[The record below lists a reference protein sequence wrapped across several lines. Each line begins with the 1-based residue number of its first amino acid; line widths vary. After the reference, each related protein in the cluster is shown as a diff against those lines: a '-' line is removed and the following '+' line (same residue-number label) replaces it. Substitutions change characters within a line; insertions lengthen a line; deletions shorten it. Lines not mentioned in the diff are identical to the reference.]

1 MRKLYLMLT
10 VVMSSSLMLAQNSF
24 TNSSVPQSQVTIE
37 DLLIRKDLIG
47 VNSGSV
53 NAHFTKNE
61 QVMLQEYFNGGPIVN
76 FAPQTITQSTSQVI
90 TRGIACASHPNYSR
104 DNNMF
109 RVFNL
114 PGDFGI
120 TNGFEVNTVE
130 FAIEATNIPVGYD
143 ITANIYS
150 TTVGTFPGGTLT
162 LQGTAYYTA
171 TDADSFTIVS
181 LPLSA
186 TIPAGEAMV
195 MELVIWDGEADG
207 NYLAFG
213 TNEEAQTGPSYIQ
226 AAECGANV
234 PTPLTALGLNDA
246 YIWNVIGD
254 DEPGGGPSDSL
265 VFGIVNDSGTLV
277 SFDKADP
284 SVLTTI
290 GTSPVSDFENA
301 GAIDPANPNTAYVL
315 DNSNFFFKVD
325 LTTGSYTNLGSINP
339 GSGHNWL
346 GAEFHPDGTL
356 YAVSGDLAGPSKLHI
371 IDIAGVT
378 NTEVGSMPNTGV
390 ISLMIDAAGNGY
402 AHDIV
407 DDAFYKIDL
416 NTGDSTFVGGLGFGA
431 NYGQGGTFIPGDDG
445 YVYLSAFN
453 GDTFQSEWR
462 RLDVTTGAST
472 LVGPFTSGADFNQMA
487 WSTVAKDML
496 KTIENPLVDFS
507 FYPNPVKDVISLKS
521 GSNIE
526 SVVFYNTLGQKS
538 LSSKVNSVS
547 KEINVSNLAPGLYI
561 MKVNVNGKTGTYKV
575 IKK

>member
-1 MRKLYLMLT
+1 MLT
-10 VVMSSSLMLAQNSF
+10 IVMSSSLMLAQNSF
-24 TNSSVPQSQVTIE
+24 TNTSAPQNQVTVE
-37 DLLIRKDLIG
+37 DLLVRKALIG

-53 NAHFTKNE
+53 NDHFTKNE
-61 QVMLQEYFNGGPIVN
+61 QVMLQEYFNGGTIMN
-76 FAPQTITQSTSQVI
+76 FAPQTITQSTSQAI
-90 TRGIACASHPNYSR
+90 TRGIACAQHPDFSR

-130 FAIEATNIPVGYD
+130 FAIEDTNIPVGYD

-186 TIPAGEAMV
+186 TIPAGDAMV
-195 MELVIWDGEADG
+195 MELVIWDGEMDG

-213 TNEEAQTGPSYIQ
+213 TNEDPQTGPSYIQ
-226 AAECGANV
+226 AADCGANT
-234 PTPLTALGLNDA
+234 PTALTALGLNDA

-254 DEPGGGPSDSL
+254 DEVGGGPADSL

-284 SVLTTI
+284 TVLTPL
-290 GTSPVSDFENA
+290 GSSPVVDFENA
-301 GAIDPANPNTAYVL
+301 GAIDPTNPNTAYAL
-315 DNSNFFFKVD
+315 DNNNILFKID
-325 LTTGSYTNLGSINP
+325 LTTGTYTNLGTINP

-356 YAVSGDLAGPSKLHI
+356 YAVSGDLSGPSKLHS

-378 NTEVGSMPNTGV
+378 KTEIGSMTNTGA
-390 ISLMIDAAGNGY
+390 ISLMIDAAGNAY
-402 AHDIV
+402 THDLV

-416 NTGDSTFVGGLGFGA
+416 LTGASTFVGNLGFGA
-431 NYGQGGTFIPGDDG
+431 NFGQGGTYIPGDDG

-462 RLDVTTGAST
+462 RLDVLTGAST
-472 LVGPFTSGADFNQMA
+472 LVGVLTNGADYNQMG
-487 WSTVAKDML
+487 WSSVAKELL
-496 KTIENPLVDFS
+496 KTSENPLVDFS
-507 FYPNPVKDVISLKS
+507 FYPNPVKDIISLKS

-526 SVVFYNTLGQKS
+526 SVVFYNTLGQKT
-538 LSSKVNSVS
+538 LSSKVNSGS
-547 KEINVSNLAPGLYI
+547 KEINVSNLVPGLYI
-561 MKVNVNGKTGTYKV
+561 MKVTVNGKTGTYKV